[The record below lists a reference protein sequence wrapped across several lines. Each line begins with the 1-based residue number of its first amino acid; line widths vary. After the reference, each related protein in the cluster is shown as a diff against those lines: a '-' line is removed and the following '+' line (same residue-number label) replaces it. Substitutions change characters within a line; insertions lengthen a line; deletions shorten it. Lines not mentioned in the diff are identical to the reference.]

1 MYRQCL
7 VLALILKMLLLCTVQ
22 AQVISTAKQLDVT
35 PSIAIASASSV
46 VTLGSAKTV
55 NLEPALRLLLD
66 TTGQLTQD
74 QVEALSD
81 ASFSVAVPGKSYL
94 LERGAAWYVFDAVSN
109 NSDTNWRLVI
119 PLPGADVVKLYYRG
133 QDGQWVTQ
141 QAGDRIAISD
151 WTQPGRYPIFS
162 LSQRTGQQVRY
173 FVQVEHVQ
181 APYSTLPEIV
191 SEVQLFTTLLSEHI
205 LLGAY
210 FGLAML
216 VVVLALANTFTY
228 RDAGFGSYSV
238 YVALFILAQG
248 VLTGVA
254 GLYWWP
260 ELPALNRSVPL
271 VISLATAA
279 ATWFVRTMVVPK
291 RAFRSLDVAMLVLTV
306 LTPLAGLF
314 SMILQDQLTF
324 SVFNL
329 MLILSMI
336 ALLVALLLAVLAGG
350 KHSRWIAY
358 GFAPVLLAG
367 FAPVLRNY
375 RVIESSFWTEYALLI
390 GSAIEIP
397 LLFYGLYLRMAQE
410 RGINLRA
417 KELRYVDPLTGIYTA
432 QVISKKLKEL
442 LETDTRSLKPFT
454 LLAID
459 LTNCA
464 ELEKKHNRETADRA
478 LVMAAAR
485 IRSLTRSADTVARI
499 GDAQFALL
507 IVDPVGPEE
516 ANDLATKILAAGLRA
531 AQELPEGE
539 PLRFNIA
546 LGHRH
551 DLSATS
557 TAESVLLQLMAAL
570 KEMKNGSRKAIRIV
584 AF

>member
-1 MYRQCL
+1 MYRQSL
-7 VLALILKMLLLCTVQ
+7 VLALILKLLLFCSVQ
-22 AQVISTAKQLDVT
+22 AQVVSTANQFDVT
-35 PSIAIASASSV
+35 RSIAISSASSV
-46 VTLGSAKTV
+46 VTLGSAQEVT
-55 NLEPALRLLLD
+55 LEPALRLLLD
-66 TTGQLTQD
+66 ATGQLTQD

-81 ASFSVAVPGKSYL
+81 ASFSVAVPGKSYVL
-94 LERGAAWYVFDAVSN
+94 GRGAAWYVFDAVSN
-109 NSDTNWRLVI
+109 SSDTNWRLVV
-119 PLPGADVVKLYYRG
+119 PLAGADIVKLYYRG

-151 WTQPGRYPIFS
+151 WTQPGRYPVFS
-162 LSQRTGQQVRY
+162 LALRTGQQVRY
-173 FVQVEHVQ
+173 FVKVEHVQ
-181 APYSTLPEIV
+181 VPYSTLPKIM
-191 SEVQLFTTLLSEHI
+191 SEVQLFTTLLAEHI
-205 LLGAY
+205 LMGAY
-210 FGLAML
+210 FGLALL
-216 VVVLALANTFTY
+216 VVVLALANAFTY
-228 RDAGFGSYSV
+228 RDAGFGTYSV

-248 VLTGVA
+248 MLTGVA
-254 GLYWWP
+254 ALYWWP
-260 ELPALNRSVPL
+260 ELPVLNRSAPL
-271 VISLATAA
+271 VFSLAATAA
-279 ATWFVRTMVVPK
+279 AWFVRTMVVPK
-291 RAFRSLDVAMLVLTV
+291 RTFPPLDIAMLILIV
-306 LTPLAGLF
+306 LTPLSGLF
-314 SMILQDQLTF
+314 SVLLQDQLTF

-329 MLILSMI
+329 MLILNMTV
-336 ALLVALLLAVLAGG
+336 LLVAVLTGD

-358 GFAPVLLAG
+358 GFAPVLLAAL
-367 FAPVLRNY
+367 APVLRNY
-375 RVIESSFWTEYALLI
+375 GVIQSSFWTEYALLI

-417 KELRYVDPLTGIYTA
+417 KEMRHVDPLTGIYTA
-432 QVISKKLKEL
+432 QVISKILKEL
-442 LETDTRSLKPFT
+442 LETDTLSPKPFT

-485 IRSLTRSADTVARI
+485 IRSLSHSADTVARI

-507 IVDPVGPEE
+507 MVDPVGPEE

-531 AQELPEGE
+531 TNGLPEGE

-551 DLSATS
+551 DVSVTS
-557 TAESVLLQLMAAL
+557 TAESVLQQLIAAL
-570 KEMKNGSRKAIRIV
+570 KEMKNGSRKAIRTV

>member
-1 MYRQCL
+1 
-7 VLALILKMLLLCTVQ
+7 
-22 AQVISTAKQLDVT
+22 VT
-35 PSIAIASASSV
+35 
-46 VTLGSAKTV
+46 
-55 NLEPALRLLLD
+55 LEPALRLLLD
-66 TTGQLTQD
+66 PTGQLTQD
-74 QVEALSD
+74 QVEALPD
-81 ASFSVAVPGKSYL
+81 ASFSVAAPGKSYL
-94 LERGAAWYVFDAVSN
+94 LGRGAAWLVFDAVSN
-109 NSDTNWRLVI
+109 SADTNWRLVV
-119 PLPGADVVKLYYRG
+119 PLPGADSVELFYRG

-141 QAGDRIAISD
+141 QAGDRRAISE
-151 WTQPGRYPIFS
+151 WTQPGRYPVFS
-162 LSQRTGQQVRY
+162 LSQRTGEQVRY
-173 FVQVEHVQ
+173 FVKIEHVQ
-181 APYSTLPEIV
+181 APYSTLPQIM
-191 SEVQLFTTLLSEHI
+191 SDAQLFTTMLSEHI

-210 FGLAML
+210 FGLALL

-228 RDAGFGSYSV
+228 RDAGFGTYSL
-238 YVALFILAQG
+238 YIALFILAQG

-260 ELPALNRSVPL
+260 ELPVLNSSVPL
-271 VISLATAA
+271 AISLATAA

-291 RAFRSLDVAMLVLTV
+291 RAFRSLDIAMLILIV

-314 SMILQDQLTF
+314 SMLLQDQLTY

-329 MLILSMI
+329 MLLINMTL
-336 ALLVALLLAVLAGG
+336 LLVVVLVAVLTGG

-358 GFAPVLLAG
+358 GFAPVLLAAL
-367 FAPVLRNY
+367 APVLRNY

-410 RGINLRA
+410 RGINLRT

-432 QVISKKLKEL
+432 QVISKKLKQL
-442 LETDTRSLKPFT
+442 LDPDTRFPRPYV
-454 LLAID
+454 LLAVD

-464 ELEKKHNRETADRA
+464 ELEKKYNRETADRA

-485 IRSLTRSADTVARI
+485 IRSVTRSADTVARI

-507 IVDPVGPEE
+507 IVDPVSLAE

-531 AQELPEGE
+531 TNELPESE

-546 LGHRH
+546 LGHGH
-551 DLSATS
+551 DISVTSSAD
-557 TAESVLLQLMAAL
+557 AVLQQLLAAL
-570 KEMKNGSRKAIRIV
+570 KEMNNGSRKAIRTV